1 MFSGNIFVDILN
13 IDIVKPS
20 MKKKKKKKKK
30 KIIFS
35 KKALEDDMTQTV
47 NKCVKSKSKLQLIVL
62 KSVVYLS
69 ASNTA

>member
-1 MFSGNIFVDILN
+1 MFSGNIFVGTLN

-20 MKKKKKKKKK
+20 MKKK
-30 KIIFS
+30 ITSS

-47 NKCVKSKSKLQLIVL
+47 NISVKSKSKLQLKRLIVL